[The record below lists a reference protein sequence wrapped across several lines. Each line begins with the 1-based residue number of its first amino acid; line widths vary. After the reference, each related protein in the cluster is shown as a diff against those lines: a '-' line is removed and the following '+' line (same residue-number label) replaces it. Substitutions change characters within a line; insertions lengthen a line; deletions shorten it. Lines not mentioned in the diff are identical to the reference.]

1 MNDECLKTE
10 NSRLKSH
17 NAMTLLAEFD
27 VSSIT
32 LFLGLAI
39 ITAVMLRLT
48 YRRLGRRTK
57 NGPLIE
63 KAPRHAPYG
72 KAGGAIPPSEK
83 GRWEGEMC
91 EIARETSARLD
102 SKMMA
107 LAELIR
113 QADEAAARLE
123 AANRAAEDRSE
134 NHK

>member
-1 MNDECLKTE
+1 
-10 NSRLKSH
+10 
-17 NAMTLLAEFD
+17 MTILAQFD
-27 VSSIT
+27 ASSIT

-48 YRRLGRRTK
+48 YRRLGRRPK
-57 NGPLIE
+57 NQPLIA
-63 KAPRHAPYG
+63 KAPRHTPYER
-72 KAGGAIPPSEK
+72 AAGAIPPPEK

-102 SKMMA
+102 SKMVA

-123 AANRAAEDRSE
+123 AANRAAAELSE
-134 NHK
+134 KKSK